1 MEYVVT
7 AEILLRHKTELG
19 SKYQIF
25 RTPNERTNE
34 PTNEPVSRSAKQLTN
49 QPTNQ
54 PTNEPVSRSAKQPT
68 NQPTN
73 QGGKWTQ
80 VILLLYQIHNLQIF
94 KHINYTA
101 YIVHVHI
108 KPIRKVTNTWQQ
120 QDLDHLVKPIL
131 QSRSL

>member
-54 PTNEPVSRSAKQPT
+54 PTSQSVGQQN
-68 NQPTN
+68 NQPAN
-73 QGGKWTQ
+73 QPRGEMDTSYIIVIPDTQ
-80 VILLLYQIHNLQIF
+80 SPNLQTYQLHCI
-94 KHINYTA
+94 HRACA
-101 YIVHVHI
+101 Y
-108 KPIRKVTNTWQQ
+108 
-120 QDLDHLVKPIL
+120 
-131 QSRSL
+131 

>member
-34 PTNEPVSRSAKQLTN
+34 
-49 QPTNQ
+49 